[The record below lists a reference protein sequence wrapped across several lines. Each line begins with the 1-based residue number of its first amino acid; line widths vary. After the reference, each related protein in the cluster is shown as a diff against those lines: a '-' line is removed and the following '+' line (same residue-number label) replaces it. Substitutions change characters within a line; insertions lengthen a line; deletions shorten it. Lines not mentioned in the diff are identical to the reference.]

1 MLKKD
6 HHSNRG
12 SELGKIYEPPST
24 CYGAVKMYVL
34 PLFIFFK
41 DLFHAETEPVS
52 CGYIGKMQLA
62 DELRRERSLIILIV
76 WEYKYQTLHFMW
88 GKEKE
93 NTFLN
98 ISE

>member
-1 MLKKD
+1 M
-6 HHSNRG
+6 
-12 SELGKIYEPPST
+12 YEPPST

-34 PLFIFFK
+34 PSFIFFK
-41 DLFHAETEPVS
+41 DLFHAETEALS
-52 CGYIGKMQLA
+52 CGYIGEVQLVN
-62 DELRRERSLIILIV
+62 ELRRERMLIILSD
-76 WEYKYQTLHFMW
+76 WEYKTLHFMC